1 MPWADRILILDQHN
15 RRLDDEEN
23 HFLFPAALSVLCFYD
38 SLFHL
43 HYLSPSVCVQ
53 MWPSGLLE
61 WSPRVMRV
69 SDLINWDVR
78 RAQFTLV
85 AHQPTSQHVL
95 LEKQKY
101 FFGGVNISSMCV
113 LIKGLRKSVLCGGFH
128 AENLILVRW
137 SSSQRGDNKTSS
149 SSPLAQNLIV
159 VIIMFIVIAK
169 IR

>member
-85 AHQPTSQHVL
+85 LHQPTSMYFLKNKKYFL
-95 LEKQKY
+95 LEGWIFPQCVCLSKDWGKVY
-101 FFGGVNISSMCV
+101 YVEASMRRISS
-113 LIKGLRKSVLCGGFH
+113 
-128 AENLILVRW
+128 W
-137 SSSQRGDNKTSS
+137 SDDHRHSEAITKHHLHRHWHRISSLSS
-149 SSPLAQNLIV
+149 
-159 VIIMFIVIAK
+159 
-169 IR
+169 

>member
-85 AHQPTSQHVL
+85 VHQPTL
-95 LEKQKY
+95 MY
-101 FFGGVNISSMCV
+101 FLKNKNIFIGGVNISSMCV